1 MSTTLMTTD
10 ESELQSNQELAD
22 ATNPGDQVELMVE
35 LGHTMLTLAEVQQLR
50 PGAMICLDEYLQ
62 DPVTIFA
69 GSKLLGR
76 GEILLI
82 EGQMGVRV
90 TELYPSQAEA

>member
-1 MSTTLMTTD
+1 MPITLASADDSSTQSIAEEHADTD
-10 ESELQSNQELAD
+10 LLDEVKL
-22 ATNPGDQVELMVE
+22 VVE
-35 LGHTMLTLAEVQQLR
+35 LGHTTLTLDEVQQLR
-50 PGAMICLDEYLQ
+50 PGAMVCLDEYLQ

-82 EGQMGVRV
+82 EGQLGVRI
-90 TELYPSQAEA
+90 TELYHPPLEG